1 MNNSGENRWMKLRG
15 MEGKS
20 GEGKSERRDF
30 SSGTHVR
37 GVVTNEIATIV
48 TMVEDRGVEIAYGV
62 FIQGEGGEEGTSVK
76 GNPFGPSCFL
86 SGGKERQY
94 VFT

>member
-1 MNNSGENRWMKLRG
+1 

-62 FIQGEGGEEGTSVK
+62 HPGRGRGR
-76 GNPFGPSCFL
+76 GN
-86 SGGKERQY
+86 ER
-94 VFT
+94 